1 MYYGM
6 VPTFTRVLDRNSV
19 YDKKN
24 DEFNFSV
31 KLISELMCL
40 VNVIVLDNLF
50 SLKSLNVVITNYGFE
65 FNSIIAVLDNSI

>member
-50 SLKSLNVVITNYGFE
+50 SLKSLNVIITNCGFE
-65 FNSIIAVLDNSI
+65 FNSIIAVLDSSI